1 MGRNNKAK
9 NIGVTELAIQHGL
22 DPMRVIGRLH
32 CGWTLEK
39 ALNTPVRHKGN
50 AYVLKN
56 GQTLHDYC
64 RQIGLGRKEY
74 VRCCHLVKEKCL
86 TPDEA
91 LEYHR
96 TPKNPEWKKIKMQR
110 QRVRCYGYTNQE
122 SVLPDEYIRYKGLM
136 KQSKYHYKGKTLHS
150 CCKKWDN
157 VPYSTIRKICKHYRI
172 GVQEAISNY
181 RRKKMTFTCYRA
193 SKYQPRINYA

>member
-22 DPMRVIGRLH
+22 NPMTVINRLH

-39 ALNTPVRHKGN
+39 ALNTPIRYKEN
-50 AYVLKN
+50 AYILKS

-64 RQIGLGRKEY
+64 RQIGLGKKEY
-74 VRCCHLVKEKCL
+74 TRCCFLIKEKCL

-96 TPKNPEWKKIKMQR
+96 TPKNPDWKKIKTQR

-122 SVLPDEYIRYKGLM
+122 SLLPDEYIRYKGLM
-136 KQSKYHYKGKTLHS
+136 KQSKYHYKGRTLYS
-150 CCKKWDN
+150 FCKKCEDI
-157 VPYSTIRKICKHYRI
+157 PYSTIRKICKHYRI
-172 GVQEAISNY
+172 GVNEAIKNY
-181 RRKKMTFTCYRA
+181 RQKKMTFISYRN